1 MAQNKDFYAVLG
13 VSASASQDEIKK
25 QYRKLAAKLHPDKN
39 PNDAK
44 AADRFKEISEA
55 YQTLGDPE
63 RRKQYD
69 QMRQL
74 GAFGGFGGFGGSR
87 GGGARP
93 GAGAGTGTSG
103 GFRFEEFD
111 IGGLGGL
118 GDIFS
123 SMFGSGG
130 AAGAGNATGS
140 RTRNRG
146 PERGQDIESQLQ
158 IPFRVAALGGKVP
171 IEIEVNEQCGTCHGS
186 GAAPGAKLQTCPECS
201 GRGTIS
207 FGQGG
212 FAVQRPC
219 PMCLGRGQIPS
230 ERCPT
235 CGGSGEVRIRKQVVV
250 TVPPGTDTGTRVRL
264 KGQGGRGPNGGPPGD
279 LIINYQVEP
288 DRFFRR
294 DGLDVIAPVPINIAQ
309 ATLGSKINVRT
320 LDGKKVAIR
329 IPPGTANGKRF
340 RVRGQG
346 IEKDGQKGDLI
357 VQADVLVPERLTEE
371 QERAM
376 REFAEAGGLKY

>member
-13 VSASASQDEIKK
+13 VSASATQDEIKK
-25 QYRKLAAKLHPDKN
+25 QYRKLAAKYHPDKN
-39 PNDAK
+39 PSDAK

-55 YQTLGDPE
+55 YQVLGDAS

-74 GAFGGFGGFGGSR
+74 GAFGGFGGRSGG
-87 GGGARP
+87 RP
-93 GAGAGTGTSG
+93 GAGTSG
-103 GFRFEEFD
+103 SSAGGGSFRFEDFD

-123 SMFGSGG
+123 SMFSGG
-130 AAGAGNATGS
+130 GGGTGT
-140 RTRNRG
+140 RARNRG
-146 PERGQDIESQLQ
+146 PERGQDIDVQLDV
-158 IPFRVAALGGKVP
+158 PFRIAALGGKVP
-171 IEIEVNEQCGTCHGS
+171 VEIEANEECPTCHGS
-186 GAAPGAKLQTCPECS
+186 GAAPGAKLQTCPECN

-235 CGGSGEVRIRKQVVV
+235 CNGAGEVRARKKVLI
-250 TVPPGTDTGTRVRL
+250 TVPPGVDAGSRIRL
-264 KGQGGRGPNGGPPGD
+264 KGQGGRGQNNGPPGD
-279 LIINYQVEP
+279 LIITFGVGP
-288 DRFFRR
+288 DRFFKRE
-294 DGLDVIAPVPINIAQ
+294 GLDVIAPVPISIAQ

-320 LDGKKVAIR
+320 LDGKKVALR
-329 IPPGTANGKRF
+329 IPAGTSNGKRF
-340 RVRGQG
+340 RIRGHG
-346 IEKDGQKGDLI
+346 IERDGQKGDLI
-357 VQADVLVPERLTEE
+357 VQAEVQVPEKLTEE